1 LNVKQILG
9 LSSHYILNNVNVIKP
24 GGKIL
29 KNASV
34 EIAKGK
40 IVKVGEAIK
49 DRTAVKAND
58 IENSA
63 IRSDGSKV
71 EIVDL
76 KGNYL
81 MPGLIDAHT
90 HFAGGRGN
98 GDYADT
104 DILSEKKDVRIMRSV
119 YESQKMLKYGFTAA
133 RDVSWNSL
141 YLKRI
146 FAAGHMPGPKIV
158 ACGPGLART
167 GGHCDSPQFPLEFVR
182 ENHFWAI
189 LADGEDECRKGV
201 RTILREGADQIKY
214 WGSGG
219 DNWGTE
225 KASDTHYTFEEMKAI
240 CEEAH
245 MIEGTRVLAHAGTPH
260 SIKLSLEA
268 GADSIEHG
276 SLLTDELACFMAEN
290 GRYLVPTLYLI
301 AGWYERAASSEAE
314 VFKPLRPFP
323 FLQRDINTGFDESET
338 WEASVAES
346 FGYALKRG
354 VKIALGS
361 DTVYEPIMEFGV
373 CSIEEYKALI
383 KYGMTIP
390 QAIDAATII
399 AAEVL
404 GLAHRIGSIE
414 EGKEADMVVIETN
427 PFDDIAAFDCP
438 DKIKWVFLDG
448 KPVVWDGRLMW

>member
-1 LNVKQILG
+1 MDSKQILN
-9 LSSHYILNNVNVIKP
+9 LKSHYLLNNANLIMP
-24 GGKIL
+24 GGRLLKDASIEIL
-29 KNASV
+29 D
-34 EIAKGK
+34 GK
-40 IVKVGEAIK
+40 IIKVGK
-49 DRTAVKAND
+49 KVS
-58 IENSA
+58 ENSDNVNN
-63 IRSDGSKV
+63 I

-76 KGNYL
+76 CGNYV

-98 GDYADT
+98 GEYADT
-104 DILSEKKDVRIMRSV
+104 DIMSEKKDVRIMRSV
-119 YESQKMLKYGFTAA
+119 YESQKLLKYGFTAA

-146 FAAGHMPGPKIV
+146 YNDGQMPGPKIV

-189 LADGEDECRKGV
+189 IADGVDECRKGV
-201 RTILREGADQIKY
+201 RYILREGADQIKY

-225 KASDTHYTFEEMKAI
+225 RSTDTHYTFEEMKAI
-240 CEEAH
+240 CDEAH

-276 SLLTDELACFMAEN
+276 SFLTDELACFMAEN
-290 GRYLVPTLYLI
+290 NRYLVPTLYLI
-301 AGWYERAASSEAE
+301 AGWYNDPMRPETGNFR
-314 VFKPLRPFP
+314 PLRPFP
-323 FLQRDINTGFDESET
+323 FLQRAENVSEEEIAA
-338 WEASVAES
+338 WEGLVATS
-346 FGYALKRG
+346 FGHALKRG

-361 DTVYEPIMEFGV
+361 DTVYEPAMEFGV
-373 CSIEEYKALI
+373 CSIGEYKALI

-390 QAIDAATII
+390 QAIDAATIN

-414 EGKEADMVVIETN
+414 EGKEADLVVIENN
-427 PFDDIAAFDCP
+427 PFDDVDAFDNP
-438 DKIKWVFLDG
+438 DKIKWVFLNG
-448 KPVVWDGRLMW
+448 KAVVQDGRLTW